1 VLDGRNSKQGTVSMS
16 QRNGSRVFGC
26 FLLILGPTF
35 AGGCARVPSQA
46 VVLSRTV
53 GQRLVDL
60 QGSHEAFVRAYF
72 QVTRQRLNDFLV
84 NQWTPTFL
92 GNFVETSDL
101 MNRLENVQPLT
112 EEQKARLLASL
123 QAASISSADQTKV
136 MQAVSNSLG
145 GTDRGK
151 LVLQFSKAAM
161 DKIEL
166 KKKSLLDPVDDLE
179 RQTLTELGKAYAQ
192 IEEAQGTVTA
202 HLSSISKVTEEQD
215 KVLKQLGL
223 FEKRDAIIDGAIDAN
238 QKIVDILGTGADPDK
253 ILADL
258 EEQFKKLKKSSP

>member
-1 VLDGRNSKQGTVSMS
+1 MSLKKASIGRT
-16 QRNGSRVFGC
+16 
-26 FLLILGPTF
+26 LLILAPAL
-35 AGGCARVPSQA
+35 AGGACARVPSQA

-60 QGSHEAFVRAYF
+60 QTSHEAFVRAYF

-92 GNFVETSDL
+92 GKFVETSDL
-101 MNRLENVQPLT
+101 MNKLQNVQPLT
-112 EEQKARLLASL
+112 DEQKSRLLASL
-123 QAASISSADQTKV
+123 QAASISSSDQSKV
-136 MQAVSNSLG
+136 MQAVSSTLG
-145 GTDRGK
+145 SADRGN

-161 DKIEL
+161 EQIEL
-166 KKKSLLDPVDDLE
+166 KKKSLLDPVDELE
-179 RQTLTELGKAYAQ
+179 RQTLTELAKSYTQ
-192 IEEAQGTVTA
+192 IQEAQSTVTA

-223 FEKRDAIIDGAIDAN
+223 FQTRDAVIDKAIDAN
-238 QKIVDILGTGADPDK
+238 QKIVDILGTNIDPDK

-258 EEQFKKLKKSSP
+258 EDEFKKLKKP